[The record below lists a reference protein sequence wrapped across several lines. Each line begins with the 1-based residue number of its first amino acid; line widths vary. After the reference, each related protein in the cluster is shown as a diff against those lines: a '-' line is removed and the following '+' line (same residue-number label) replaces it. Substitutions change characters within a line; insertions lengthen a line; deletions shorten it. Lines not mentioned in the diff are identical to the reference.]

1 MLVGELAS
9 VQIAVAYCSLPPLS
23 YQLHDHGEVVRV
35 RELSVADCG
44 AQFADCLCV
53 LRVRSLT
60 CSAAV
65 YFTADS

>member
-1 MLVGELAS
+1 M
-9 VQIAVAYCSLPPLS
+9 
-23 YQLHDHGEVVRV
+23 

-53 LRVRSLT
+53 LRVRAVT

-65 YFTADS
+65 TSTHRRFVEYISLNRVAQITNKIYTFIFDRK